1 MCIVWTENVCWITFP
16 KGLKFLPFDV
26 VASTSRKLMRIFQ
39 SFIFY
44 VNRLNLSNPMMR
56 RLKARMTFL
65 HEFSNL
71 HFCHK
76 KWKIDIYFLRN
87 SYFYRVARE
96 NLYTFKMAAILRVST
111 LQRCVIRGWNGN
123 FVGFSGI
130 FSKIVKNV
138 PMKHYLHFP
147 GKSQNRPRLTWNLS
161 WKFEAI

>member
-76 KWKIDIYFLRN
+76 KWKIDIYFLRK
-87 SYFYRVARE
+87 SYKIFNFNIFRE
-96 NLYTFKMAAILRVST
+96 NSSFFSCFWLRRLVGAQTNKQTKKRKFLVLRIS
-111 LQRCVIRGWNGN
+111 VIKCINGIN
-123 FVGFSGI
+123 YIWAVLFW
-130 FSKIVKNV
+130 VK
-138 PMKHYLHFP
+138 
-147 GKSQNRPRLTWNLS
+147 
-161 WKFEAI
+161 